1 MAPRNLSNSLLDT
14 FALAQIEFVPLLD
27 VIEIASRESLEIWK
41 LARQIRCDLLD
52 HTITPP
58 ARHLA
63 LGDQPAEIPIEQ
75 KELAVDGHCGFDL
88 GSLNPRLEVGD
99 ELPIVLGGRSDSA
112 TWAKGRS
119 QGHATQSPHASL
131 TPHRPFSPDRARHR
145 APALPASSPDSPPRS
160 GNTAWPN
167 PARRGLDRR
176 RRPARL

>member
-14 FALAQIEFVPLLD
+14 FILAQIECVPLLD

-52 HTITPP
+52 HTIAPP

-75 KELAVDGHCGFDL
+75 KELAVDGDCGLDL

-99 ELPIVLGGRSDSA
+99 ELPIVLGGGQILRHGRKVE
-112 TWAKGRS
+112 AKV
-119 QGHATQSPHASL
+119 TQRNRRMPSYA
-131 TPHRPFSPDRARHR
+131 
-145 APALPASSPDSPPRS
+145 ASSFFS
-160 GNTAWPN
+160 G
-167 PARRGLDRR
+167 
-176 RRPARL
+176 